1 MNVHHPMTTWTIKSR
16 TDDSD
21 LALDILDGLQYKGYS
36 AWIEDENGN
45 AVDEKS
51 LERTKP
57 IRCTFRERVMGPVV
71 VVASIIAGII
81 VLVLVGL
88 WVD

>member
-1 MNVHHPMTTWTIKSR
+1 MNEQLMATWTIKSR
-16 TDDSD
+16 TDDPD
-21 LALDILDGLQYKGYS
+21 LALDIFDDLQYRGYS

-51 LERTKP
+51 LQRAKP
-57 IRCTFRERVMGPVV
+57 IRRSLRETVTGPLV
-71 VVASIIAGII
+71 VVASIIVGIV
-81 VLVLVGL
+81 VLFLVGL

>member
-1 MNVHHPMTTWTIKSR
+1 MNEQLMTTWTIKSR
-16 TDDSD
+16 TDDPD
-21 LALDILDGLQYKGYS
+21 LALDIFDDLQYRGYS

-51 LERTKP
+51 LQRAKP
-57 IRCTFRERVMGPVV
+57 IRRSLRETVTGPL
-71 VVASIIAGII
+71 VAII
-81 VLVLVGL
+81 VGIVVLFLVGL

>member
-1 MNVHHPMTTWTIKSR
+1 MTTWTIKSR
-16 TDDSD
+16 TDDPD
-21 LALDILDGLQYKGYS
+21 LALDIFDDLQYRGYS

-57 IRCTFRERVMGPVV
+57 IRRPLRERVTGPL
-71 VVASIIAGII
+71 VVAASIVAGMV
-81 VLVLVGL
+81 VLYLVGL